1 MHSSIINEQMRVFI
15 CGGGIGGLSSALSLA
30 KGLNVGHK
38 PLITVQESLSEASIL
53 LHANKRNLGLWGP
66 ALKILRDLEIYTDDM
81 DIHNGRKFRDKG
93 IQIAAGVPLKCDEK
107 EDFMTFRI
115 GLFGLD
121 KLYNVDAALERLNK
135 VVQEVF
141 N

>member
-1 MHSSIINEQMRVFI
+1 MAAYENYGHAYHTTMPTDSLKNFRDTMIETKKFGFKKVEEEQWRLGNEVRDMLSRK
-15 CGGGIGGLSSALSLA
+15 GLISVAA
-30 KGLNVGHK
+30 KGY
-38 PLITVQESLSEASIL
+38 EAPGVVVS
-53 LHANKRNLGLWGP
+53 
-66 ALKILRDLEIYTDDM
+66 YTDDT
-81 DIHNGRKFRDKG
+81 DVHNGKKFRDKG
-93 IQIAAGVPLKCDEK
+93 IQIAAGVPLKCDEE

-121 KLYNVDAALERLNK
+121 KLYDVDAALERLNK